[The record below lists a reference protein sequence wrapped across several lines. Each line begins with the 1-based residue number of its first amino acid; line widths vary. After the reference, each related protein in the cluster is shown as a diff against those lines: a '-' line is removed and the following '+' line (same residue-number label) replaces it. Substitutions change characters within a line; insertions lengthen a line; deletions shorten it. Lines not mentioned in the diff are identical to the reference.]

1 MSGPTRLFANLGA
14 EEPDAWQRMS
24 AHPRVRTAARLW
36 AALFPA
42 GARLVGPGAPEAP
55 RLAAAFACDAERP
68 ALPFCAPGESLVPW
82 LATEQAERLA
92 REEGVPFAPPPAEV
106 VTRVHDKAFA
116 QEAALASGLVPPP
129 LVGATLALGPEEL
142 VEADA
147 VRCRIESAVARWPLE
162 LRARFT
168 VKPRLGTS
176 GRGRL
181 DGADGRIDAE
191 LLSRSLSRLRDR
203 GGALIEPWLER
214 MLDLSAQ
221 LLVSGPDEVRVLG
234 TLRQVVSARGAPTG
248 HVGRIDREGEV
259 DSGTAWDAALR
270 EAALAIGRA
279 AAREGFRGACG
290 VDAFVFRGSDGA
302 RTLRPVVELNARFT
316 MGTVA
321 LGHLARA
328 VRAGLARGAG
338 AFYFGFAPGAGAWP
352 SEARR
357 GARLEPILDGDPS
370 ARLCLATDELALA
383 DALPTI
389 RRSE

>member
-24 AHPRVRTAARLW
+24 THPRVRTAARLW

-42 GARLVGPGAPEAP
+42 GARPVGPDAPDAP
-55 RLAAAFACDAERP
+55 QLAAALARDAERP
-68 ALPFCAPGESLVPW
+68 AFPFCAPGESLVPW
-82 LATEQAERLA
+82 LATEQAERIA
-92 REEGVPFAPPPAEV
+92 REEGVPFASPQAEV
-106 VTRVHDKAFA
+106 VRCVHDKAFA
-116 QEAALASGLVPPP
+116 QAAALASGLVPPR
-129 LVGATLALGPEEL
+129 LAGTTLALGPEEL
-142 VEADA
+142 VDADA
-147 VRCRIESAVARWPLE
+147 VRCRIESAVARWPSE

-181 DGADGRIDAE
+181 AGADGLIDAE
-191 LLSRSLSRLRDR
+191 LLSRSLSRLRAR
-203 GGALIEPWLER
+203 GGALVEPWLER
-214 MLDLSAQ
+214 ALDLSAQ
-221 LLVSGPDEVRVLG
+221 LLVSGPDDVRVLG

-248 HVGRIDREGEV
+248 HVGRIDRESGV

-290 VDAFVFRGSDGA
+290 VDAFVFRSGDGA
-302 RTLRPVVELNARFT
+302 RILRPVVELNARFT

-321 LGHLARA
+321 LGHMARA
-328 VRAGLARGAG
+328 VRSGLARGAG
-338 AFYFGFAPGAGAWP
+338 AFYFGFAPGAGDWP
-352 SEARR
+352 SEARC
-357 GARLEPILDGDPS
+357 GARFEALLDGDPS
-370 ARLCLATDELALA
+370 ARLCLAADEPALA
-383 DALPTI
+383 DALPST